1 MSHTPRI
8 LLVEDEAIITT
19 LINDLLAKQGYQVIV
34 CRDGGSAWQRLQTDG
49 PVYDVV
55 ILDRGLP
62 DMDGME
68 LLRRIKQHAD
78 FARTPVIIETARD
91 DSQSI
96 REGLDNGAYYYLV
109 KPFEPEV
116 MLAVVDAAQQQGRE
130 LRDLIDNERRAE
142 RPLALIQNAIF
153 QFRTLEE
160 ARSLAHCLARTCPQS
175 ERVIQ
180 GLLELL
186 VNAVEHGNLAIS
198 YAEKSHLLLSGHWQQ
213 EVDRRLQ
220 LPEYRDRYVSIQLQ
234 RQPQAV
240 VFTIQDQGAGFD
252 WPDYL
257 EFSPQRAFDLH
268 GRGIAM
274 AAKLSFDR
282 LEYQGNGNRVVAT
295 CNNLVTPQHVS
306 QQ

>member
-8 LLVEDEAIITT
+8 LLVEDEAIIATI
-19 LINDLLAKQGYQVIV
+19 INDLLAKQGYQVIV
-34 CRDGGSAWQRLQTDG
+34 CRDGGSAWQQLQTDG

-109 KPFEPEV
+109 KPFQPEV
-116 MLAVVDAAQQQGRE
+116 ILAVVDAAQQQGRE

-142 RPLALIQNAIF
+142 RPLALIQSASF
-153 QFRTLEE
+153 HFRDLDE
-160 ARSLAHCLARTCPQS
+160 ARLLAHCLARTCSQP
-175 ERVIQ
+175 ERAIQ

-198 YAEKSHLLLSGHWQQ
+198 YAEKSRLLLMGLWQQ
-213 EVDRRLQ
+213 EVERRLQ

-234 RQPQAV
+234 RQPQAL
-240 VFTIQDQGAGFD
+240 VFTIQDQGAGFN
-252 WPDYL
+252 WSDYL

-282 LEYQGNGNRVVAT
+282 LEYQGNGNTVVAT
-295 CNNLVTPQHVS
+295 CNNLDPSQHVS
-306 QQ
+306 QP